1 MNCPKCRR
9 AITSVGRYCVS
20 CGHDFGDELF
30 NKLSF
35 YFGLKDEFE
44 ELGKVQDSFSAGLG
58 KISAK
63 IRNYEALLEADLK
76 NASSY
81 PSSGK
86 KTPVEPASAS
96 QTAPTMEKTR
106 GTPPPMSRETSSS
119 GPLPSE
125 QRRKETVE
133 LEIRLG
139 QKWLLIAGLLT
150 MVFGVGYFLKYSFEQ
165 GWVGPA
171 GRVVAAYV
179 WGIIFLVAGNQFR
192 KKNFE
197 TFGLS
202 LVGGGIAV
210 LYFATFAA
218 FQIYHLF
225 GQTPSFLIMVLVTV
239 LASLLAILYDAK
251 GLAVL
256 GLVGGFLTPM
266 LLTTGRDNQIAL
278 MTYMTILNLGLLG
291 IAFQKKWD
299 ILNSLGFSFTYLLY
313 TAWYVSHYAG
323 HKFWPAVIF
332 LNIFF
337 LIYSVAPFAYQFFR
351 KSSEQVRGFTILI
364 LNSLF
369 AFGYNYYMIRGH
381 FSLPWVSVISLFYAL
396 VFLSLATFLYRRG
409 VHKQE
414 AFVVFLAKAA
424 LFIIITVPIIFS
436 KHWITIFWAVQG
448 LTLLWMGST
457 LDRKGLRAAG
467 YGLLAITVWK
477 FLFHDYN
484 GIFLFDF
491 GYRFAIRYG
500 YSTLL
505 MERLTTSL
513 VLLIMLFV
521 AGSLAR
527 RDSLR
532 TFSPEYPDAPAVFG
546 VFGTL
551 LFIILNVEVSSF
563 FYEYL
568 PQGRFAAISVL
579 WTLFSVALMLLGF
592 KENAS
597 ALRKVS
603 FGLFLA
609 TVLKV
614 FLFDMANVSTPYRI
628 ISFIIL
634 GLVLVGTS
642 YLYYKF
648 KDRIISVMADDR
660 NRERR
665 S

>member
-1 MNCPKCRR
+1 L
-9 AITSVGRYCVS
+9 SG
-20 CGHDFGDELF
+20 
-30 NKLSF
+30 KLAL
-35 YFGLKDEFE
+35 YFGLKDD
-44 ELGKVQDSFSAGLG
+44 VAQLG
-58 KISAK
+58 KIENSLFSGIESVLSK
-63 IRNYEALLEADLK
+63 VGEYEKLLEADLQK
-76 NASSY
+76 APGS
-81 PSSGK
+81 PAPGK
-86 KTPVEPASAS
+86 KMPAEPAPA
-96 QTAPTMEKTR
+96 AADPA
-106 GTPPPMSRETSSS
+106 RETVPVASGVFSVPGSSTEE
-119 GPLPSE
+119 P
-125 QRRKETVE
+125 RRKDSSD

-171 GRVVAAYV
+171 GRVAMAYL
-179 WGIIFLVAGNQFR
+179 WGIVFLVAGDRFR
-192 KKNFE
+192 KKGFGA
-197 TFGLS
+197 FGLS
-202 LVGGGIAV
+202 LAGGGIAV
-210 LYFATFAA
+210 LYFAAFAA

-225 GQTPSFLIMVLVTV
+225 DQTPSFLIMVLITV
-239 LASLLAILYDAK
+239 LASLLAVLYDAK
-251 GLAVL
+251 GLAVM
-256 GLVGGFLTPM
+256 GLVGGFLTPI
-266 LLTTGRDNQIAL
+266 LLTTGQDNQIAL

-291 IAFQKKWD
+291 IAFSKKWD

-313 TAWYVSHYAG
+313 TAWYASHYAG
-323 HKFWPAVIF
+323 HKFWPALIF
-332 LNIFF
+332 LNVFF

-369 AFGYNYYMIRGH
+369 AFGYSYAMIRDH
-381 FSLPWVSVISLFYAL
+381 FSLPWVSVISLFYTL

-424 LFIIITVPIIFS
+424 LFLIITVPIIFS
-436 KHWITIFWAVQG
+436 RHWITVFWAVQG

-467 YGLLAITVWK
+467 YGLLGITVWK
-477 FLFHDYN
+477 FLFHDYG
-484 GIFLFDF
+484 GIFLLDF
-491 GYRFAIRYG
+491 SHQFAIRYG
-500 YSTLL
+500 YTNLL
-505 MERLTTSL
+505 VERLSTSA

-521 AGSLAR
+521 AGSMAR

-532 TFSPEYPDAPAVFG
+532 TFSPERPDAPAVFG
-546 VFGTL
+546 VWGAL

-579 WTLFSVALMLLGF
+579 WTLFSVSLMLLGF
-592 KENAS
+592 KTNAS
-597 ALRKVS
+597 ALRKAS

-609 TVLKV
+609 TALKV

-660 NRERR
+660 NRERL

>member
-1 MNCPKCRR
+1 
-9 AITSVGRYCVS
+9 
-20 CGHDFGDELF
+20 
-30 NKLSF
+30 
-35 YFGLKDEFE
+35 
-44 ELGKVQDSFSAGLG
+44 
-58 KISAK
+58 
-63 IRNYEALLEADLK
+63 
-76 NASSY
+76 
-81 PSSGK
+81 
-86 KTPVEPASAS
+86 
-96 QTAPTMEKTR
+96 
-106 GTPPPMSRETSSS
+106 
-119 GPLPSE
+119 
-125 QRRKETVE
+125 
-133 LEIRLG
+133 LG
-139 QKWLLIAGLLT
+139 QKWLLSAGLLT
-150 MVFGVGYFLKYSFEQ
+150 MVFGVGYFLKYSFDQ

-171 GRVVAAYV
+171 GRVAAAYV
-179 WGIIFLVAGNQFR
+179 WGIAFLIAGNQFK

-225 GQTPSFLIMVLVTV
+225 DQTPSFLIMVLVTV

-251 GLAVL
+251 GLAVM
-256 GLVGGFLTPM
+256 GLVGGFLTPV
-266 LLTTGRDNQIAL
+266 LLTTGQDNQIAL
-278 MTYMTILNLGLLG
+278 MTYMTILNFGLLG
-291 IAFQKKWD
+291 IAFYKRWD

-313 TAWYVSHYAG
+313 TAWYASHYAE
-323 HKFWPAVIF
+323 HKFWPAIIF

-369 AFGYNYYMIRGH
+369 AFGYSYAMIRGH
-381 FSLPWVSVISLFYAL
+381 FSLPWVSIISLFYAL

-414 AFVVFLAKAA
+414 AFAVFLAKAA

-448 LTLLWMGST
+448 LTVLWMGST
-457 LDRKGLRAAG
+457 LDRKGLRLAG
-467 YGLLAITVWK
+467 YGLLGITVGK
-477 FLFHDYN
+477 FLFHDYSD
-484 GIFLFDF
+484 IFLLDF
-491 GYRFAIRYG
+491 PYRFAMRFD
-500 YSTLL
+500 YSFLL
-505 MERLTTSL
+505 VERLTTSV
-513 VLLIMLFV
+513 VLLIMLFA
-521 AGSLAR
+521 AGSIAR

-532 TFSPEYPDAPAVFG
+532 TFSPGHPDAPTVFG
-546 VFGTL
+546 VWGSL

-592 KENAS
+592 KKNAS
-597 ALRKVS
+597 ALRKAS

-648 KDRIISVMADDR
+648 KDRIISVMAEDR
-660 NRERR
+660 SREQD
-665 S
+665 

>member
-1 MNCPKCRR
+1 MNCPKCGR
-9 AITSVGRYCVS
+9 AITDAGRYCVS
-20 CGHDFGDELF
+20 CGNDFGDELS
-30 NKLSF
+30 NRLALH
-35 YFGLKDEFE
+35 FGLKDD
-44 ELGKVQDSFSAGLG
+44 LAQLG
-58 KISAK
+58 KIENSLFSGIERVLSK
-63 IRNYEALLEADLK
+63 IGEYEKLLEADLRSAPGSAVPGRK
-76 NASSY
+76 MPA
-81 PSSGK
+81 
-86 KTPVEPASAS
+86 EPATTVAETTRE
-96 QTAPTMEKTR
+96 TAPVAS
-106 GTPPPMSRETSSS
+106 GVTSAPGSITE
-119 GPLPSE
+119 E
-125 QRRKETVE
+125 QDRKVTSD

-171 GRVVAAYV
+171 GRVAMAYL
-179 WGIIFLVAGNQFR
+179 WGIVFLVAGDRFR
-192 KKNFE
+192 KKGFGA
-197 TFGLS
+197 FGLS
-202 LVGGGIAV
+202 LAGGGIAV
-210 LYFATFAA
+210 LYFAAFAA

-225 GQTPSFLIMVLVTV
+225 DQTPSFLIMVLITV

-251 GLAVL
+251 GLAVM
-256 GLVGGFLTPM
+256 GLVGGFLTPI
-266 LLTTGRDNQIAL
+266 LLTTGQDNQIAL
-278 MTYMTILNLGLLG
+278 MTYMTILNLGLLS
-291 IAFQKKWD
+291 IAFYKKWD

-313 TAWYVSHYAG
+313 TAWYASHYAG
-323 HKFWPAVIF
+323 HKFWPALIF

-369 AFGYNYYMIRGH
+369 AFGYSYAMIRDQ
-381 FSLPWVSVISLFYAL
+381 FSLPWVSVISLFYTL
-396 VFLSLATFLYRRG
+396 VFLLLATFLYRRG

-424 LFIIITVPIIFS
+424 LFLIITVPIIFS
-436 KHWITIFWAVQG
+436 RHWITVFWAVQG
-448 LTLLWMGST
+448 LTLLWMGAT

-467 YGLLAITVWK
+467 YGLLGITVWK
-477 FLFHDYN
+477 FLFHDYS
-484 GIFLFDF
+484 GIFLLDF
-491 GYRFAIRYG
+491 SYRFSMRYG
-500 YSTLL
+500 YTNLL
-505 MERLTTSL
+505 VERLSTSV

-521 AGSLAR
+521 AASMAR

-532 TFSPEYPDAPAVFG
+532 TFSPEHRDAPAVFG
-546 VFGTL
+546 VWGAL

-579 WTLFSVALMLLGF
+579 WTLFSVSLMLLGF
-592 KENAS
+592 KTNAS
-597 ALRKVS
+597 ALRKAS

-609 TVLKV
+609 TALKV

-660 NRERR
+660 KRDEGR
-665 S
+665 

>member
-1 MNCPKCRR
+1 MNCPKCGR
-9 AITSVGRYCVS
+9 AITDAGRYCVS
-20 CGHDFGDELF
+20 CGYDFGDELS
-30 NKLSF
+30 NRLALH
-35 YFGLKDEFE
+35 FGLKDD
-44 ELGKVQDSFSAGLG
+44 LAQLG
-58 KISAK
+58 KIENSLFSGIERVLSK
-63 IRNYEALLEADLK
+63 VGEYEKLLEADLRK
-76 NASSY
+76 APGS
-81 PSSGK
+81 PAPGK
-86 KTPVEPASAS
+86 KMPEEPAPTVADKTRE
-96 QTAPTMEKTR
+96 TAPVAS
-106 GTPPPMSRETSSS
+106 GVASVPGSSS
-119 GPLPSE
+119 AERGRKDTSE
-125 QRRKETVE
+125 F
-133 LEIRLG
+133 EIRLG

-171 GRVVAAYV
+171 GRVAMAYL
-179 WGIIFLVAGNQFR
+179 WGIVFLVAGDRFR
-192 KKNFE
+192 KKGFGA
-197 TFGLS
+197 FGLS
-202 LVGGGIAV
+202 LAGGGIAV
-210 LYFATFAA
+210 LYFAAFAA

-225 GQTPSFLIMVLVTV
+225 DQTPSFLIMVLITV

-251 GLAVL
+251 GLAVM
-256 GLVGGFLTPM
+256 GLVGGFLTPI
-266 LLTTGRDNQIAL
+266 LLTTGQDNQIAL
-278 MTYMTILNLGLLG
+278 MTYMTILNLGLLS
-291 IAFQKKWD
+291 IAFYKKWD

-313 TAWYVSHYAG
+313 TAWYASHYAG
-323 HKFWPAVIF
+323 HKFWPALIF

-351 KSSEQVRGFTILI
+351 KSSEQMRGFTILI

-369 AFGYNYYMIRGH
+369 AFGYSYAMIRDQ
-381 FSLPWVSVISLFYAL
+381 FSLPWVSVISLFYTL
-396 VFLSLATFLYRRG
+396 VFLLLATFLYRRG

-424 LFIIITVPIIFS
+424 LFLIITVPIIFS
-436 KHWITIFWAVQG
+436 RHWITVFWAVQG
-448 LTLLWMGST
+448 LTLLWMGAT

-467 YGLLAITVWK
+467 YGLLGITVWK
-477 FLFHDYN
+477 FLFHDYS
-484 GIFLFDF
+484 GIFLLDF
-491 GYRFAIRYG
+491 SYRFSMRYG
-500 YSTLL
+500 YTNLL
-505 MERLTTSL
+505 VERLSTSV

-521 AGSLAR
+521 AASMAR

-532 TFSPEYPDAPAVFG
+532 TFSPEHRDAPAVFG
-546 VFGTL
+546 VWGAL

-579 WTLFSVALMLLGF
+579 WTLFSVSLMLLGF
-592 KENAS
+592 KTNAS
-597 ALRKVS
+597 ALRKAS

-609 TVLKV
+609 TALKV

-660 NRERR
+660 KRDEGR
-665 S
+665 

>member
-1 MNCPKCRR
+1 MMNCPTCRS
-9 AITSVGRYCVS
+9 AITKPGKFCVS
-20 CGHDFGDELF
+20 CGHDFGDELYG
-30 NKLSF
+30 KLSF

-44 ELGKVQDSFSAGLG
+44 ELGKVQDSFSARLATIFV
-58 KISAK
+58 KIQ
-63 IRNYEALLEADLK
+63 NYEALLEADLG
-76 NASSY
+76 NAHAS
-81 PSSGK
+81 PAPGK
-86 KTPVEPASAS
+86 KTAVEPA
-96 QTAPTMEKTR
+96 PTVTDR
-106 GTPPPMSRETSSS
+106 TRETVPVATGVMSAPGSITEER
-119 GPLPSE
+119 G
-125 QRRKETVE
+125 RKDTSD
-133 LEIRLG
+133 LEIRMG
-139 QKWLLIAGLLT
+139 QKWLLIVGLLT

-171 GRVVAAYV
+171 GRVAMAYL
-179 WGIIFLVAGNQFR
+179 WGIVFLVAGDRFR
-192 KKNFE
+192 KKGFGA
-197 TFGLS
+197 FGLS

-225 GQTPSFLIMVLVTV
+225 DQTPSFLIMVLITV
-239 LASLLAILYDAK
+239 LASLLAILYDAR

-256 GLVGGFLTPM
+256 GLVGGFLTPV
-266 LLTTGRDNQIAL
+266 LLTTGKDNQVAL
-278 MTYMTILNLGLLG
+278 MTYMTILNLGLLS
-291 IAFQKKWD
+291 IAFYKKWD

-313 TAWYVSHYAG
+313 TAWYASHYAG
-323 HKFWPAVIF
+323 HKFWPALIF

-369 AFGYNYYMIRGH
+369 AFGYSYAMIRDQ
-381 FSLPWVSVISLFYAL
+381 FSLPWVSVISLFYTL
-396 VFLSLATFLYRRG
+396 VFLLLATFLYRRG

-424 LFIIITVPIIFS
+424 LFLIITVPIIFS
-436 KHWITIFWAVQG
+436 RHWITVFWAVQG

-467 YGLLAITVWK
+467 YGLLGITVWK
-477 FLFHDYN
+477 FLFHDYG

-491 GYRFAIRYG
+491 GYRFAMRSG
-500 YSTLL
+500 YTTLL
-505 MERLTTSL
+505 LERLTTSL

-532 TFSPEYPDAPAVFG
+532 TFSPDHPDAPVVFG
-546 VFGTL
+546 VWGVL

-568 PQGRFAAISVL
+568 PQGRFASISVL
-579 WTLFSVALMLLGF
+579 WTLFSVSLMLLGF
-592 KENAS
+592 KTNAS
-597 ALRKVS
+597 ALRKAS

-614 FLFDMANVSTPYRI
+614 FLFDMAKVSTPYRI

-648 KDRIISVMADDR
+648 KDRIISVMAEDP
-660 NRERR
+660 NRERL

>member
-1 MNCPKCRR
+1 MNCPSCRSD
-9 AITSVGRYCVS
+9 ITKPGRFCVS
-20 CGHDFGDELF
+20 CGHDFGDELS

-44 ELGKVQDSFSAGLG
+44 ELGRVQDSLSTGLANIFT
-58 KISAK
+58 KIQ
-63 IRNYEALLEADLK
+63 NYEKLLEADLR
-76 NASSY
+76 NAPGS
-81 PSSGK
+81 PAPGK
-86 KTPVEPASAS
+86 KMAAEYAPTVTDKTRE
-96 QTAPTMEKTR
+96 TAPVATVVSSAP
-106 GTPPPMSRETSSS
+106 GSSS
-119 GPLPSE
+119 AERG
-125 QRRKETVE
+125 RKDTSD

-171 GRVVAAYV
+171 GRVAMAYL
-179 WGIIFLVAGNQFR
+179 WGIVFLVAGDRFR
-192 KKNFE
+192 KKGFGA
-197 TFGLS
+197 FGLS
-202 LVGGGIAV
+202 LAGGGIAV

-225 GQTPSFLIMVLVTV
+225 NQTPSFLIMVLITV

-251 GLAVL
+251 GLAVM
-256 GLVGGFLTPM
+256 GLVGGFLTPV
-266 LLTTGRDNQIAL
+266 LLTTGQDNQIAL
-278 MTYMTILNLGLLG
+278 MTYMTILNLGLLSV
-291 IAFQKKWD
+291 AFYKKWD

-313 TAWYVSHYAG
+313 TAWYASHYAE
-323 HKFWPAVIF
+323 HKFWPAIIF

-369 AFGYNYYMIRGH
+369 AFGYSYAMVRGH
-381 FSLPWVSVISLFYAL
+381 FSLPWVSVISLFYTL
-396 VFLSLATFLYRRG
+396 VFLSLATFLYRRR
-409 VHKQE
+409 VHQQE

-424 LFIIITVPIIFS
+424 LFLIITVPIIFS
-436 KHWITIFWAVQG
+436 RHWITVFWAVQG
-448 LTLLWMGST
+448 LTLLWMGAT

-467 YGLLAITVWK
+467 YGLLGITVWK
-477 FLFHDYN
+477 FLFHDYS
-484 GIFLFDF
+484 GIFLLDF
-491 GYRFAIRYG
+491 SYGFAIRNG
-500 YSTLL
+500 YTNLL
-505 MERLTTSL
+505 VERLTTSV
-513 VLLIMLFV
+513 VLLIMIFV

-532 TFSPEYPDAPAVFG
+532 TFSPDHPDAPAVFG
-546 VFGTL
+546 VWGAL

-579 WTLFSVALMLLGF
+579 WTLFSVSLMLLGF
-592 KENAS
+592 KTNAS
-597 ALRKVS
+597 ALRKAS

-609 TVLKV
+609 TALKV

-648 KDRIISVMADDR
+648 KDRIISVMAEDR
-660 NRERR
+660 SREQD
-665 S
+665 

>member
-1 MNCPKCRR
+1 MNCPTCRS
-9 AITSVGRYCVS
+9 AITKPGKFCVS
-20 CGHDFGDELF
+20 CGHDFGYELYG
-30 NKLSF
+30 KLSF

-44 ELGKVQDSFSAGLG
+44 ELGKVQDSFSARLATIFV
-58 KISAK
+58 KIQ
-63 IRNYEALLEADLK
+63 NYEALLEADLG
-76 NASSY
+76 NAHAS
-81 PSSGK
+81 PAPGK
-86 KTPVEPASAS
+86 KTAVEPA
-96 QTAPTMEKTR
+96 PTVTDR
-106 GTPPPMSRETSSS
+106 TRETVPVATGVMSAPGSITEER
-119 GPLPSE
+119 G
-125 QRRKETVE
+125 RKDTSD
-133 LEIRLG
+133 LEIRMG
-139 QKWLLIAGLLT
+139 QKWLLIVGLLT

-171 GRVVAAYV
+171 GRVAMAYL
-179 WGIIFLVAGNQFR
+179 WGIVFLVAGDRFR
-192 KKNFE
+192 KKGFGA
-197 TFGLS
+197 FGLS

-225 GQTPSFLIMVLVTV
+225 DQTPSFLIMVLITV
-239 LASLLAILYDAK
+239 LASLLAILYDAR

-256 GLVGGFLTPM
+256 GLVGGFLTPI
-266 LLTTGRDNQIAL
+266 LLTTGQDNQIAL
-278 MTYMTILNLGLLG
+278 MTYMTILNLGLLSV
-291 IAFQKKWD
+291 AFYKKWD

-313 TAWYVSHYAG
+313 TAWYASHYTG

-364 LNSLF
+364 LNSIF
-369 AFGYNYYMIRGH
+369 AFGYSYAMVRGH
-381 FSLPWVSVISLFYAL
+381 FSLPWVSVISLFYTL

-409 VHKQE
+409 VHRQE

-424 LFIIITVPIIFS
+424 LFLIITVPIIFS
-436 KHWITIFWAVQG
+436 RHWITVFWAVQG

-467 YGLLAITVWK
+467 YGLLGITVWK
-477 FLFHDYN
+477 FLFHDYG

-491 GYRFAIRYG
+491 GYRFAMRSG
-500 YSTLL
+500 YTTLL
-505 MERLTTSL
+505 LERLTTSL

-532 TFSPEYPDAPAVFG
+532 TFSPDHPDAPVVFG
-546 VFGTL
+546 VWGVL

-568 PQGRFAAISVL
+568 PQGRFASISVL
-579 WTLFSVALMLLGF
+579 WTLFSVSLMLLGF
-592 KENAS
+592 KTNAS
-597 ALRKVS
+597 ALRKAS

-614 FLFDMANVSTPYRI
+614 FLFDMAKVSTPYRI

-648 KDRIISVMADDR
+648 KDRIISVMAEDP
-660 NRERR
+660 NRERL

>member
-1 MNCPKCRR
+1 MNCPKCGR
-9 AITSVGRYCVS
+9 AITDAGRYCVS
-20 CGHDFGDELF
+20 CGYDFGDEF
-30 NKLSF
+30 YNKLAL
-35 YFGLKDEFE
+35 YFGLKDD
-44 ELGKVQDSFSAGLG
+44 LAQLG
-58 KISAK
+58 KIENSLFSGIERVLSK
-63 IRNYEALLEADLK
+63 IGEYEKLLEADLR
-76 NASSY
+76 NAPGS
-81 PSSGK
+81 PALGK
-86 KTPVEPASAS
+86 KMPAEPAPAI
-96 QTAPTMEKTR
+96 TDKMR
-106 GTPPPMSRETSSS
+106 GTPPLPTGETSSPGS
-119 GPLPSE
+119 LPAGQS
-125 QRRKETVE
+125 RKETSD

-171 GRVVAAYV
+171 GRVAAAYV
-179 WGIIFLVAGNQFR
+179 WGIVFLLAGNQFK

-202 LVGGGIAV
+202 LAGGGIAV

-225 GQTPSFLIMVLVTV
+225 DQTPSFLIMVLITV

-251 GLAVL
+251 GLAVM
-256 GLVGGFLTPM
+256 GLVGGFLTPV
-266 LLTTGRDNQIAL
+266 LLTTGQDNQIAL

-291 IAFQKKWD
+291 IAFYKKWD

-313 TAWYVSHYAG
+313 TAWYVSHYAE
-323 HKFWPAVIF
+323 HKFWPALIF

-351 KSSEQVRGFTILI
+351 KSSEQVRGFSILI

-369 AFGYNYYMIRGH
+369 AFGYSYAMIRGH

-409 VHKQE
+409 VHQQE

-424 LFIIITVPIIFS
+424 LFLIITVPIIFS
-436 KHWITIFWAVQG
+436 RHWITVFWAVQG

-467 YGLLAITVWK
+467 YGLLGITVWK
-477 FLFHDYN
+477 FLFHDYS
-484 GIFLFDF
+484 GIFLLDF
-491 GYRFAIRYG
+491 SYRFAIRYG
-500 YSTLL
+500 YTSLL
-505 MERLTTSL
+505 VERLTTSV

-521 AGSLAR
+521 AGSMAR

-532 TFSPEYPDAPAVFG
+532 TFSPGHPDAPAVFG
-546 VFGTL
+546 VWGAL

-579 WTLFSVALMLLGF
+579 WTLFSVSLMLLGF
-592 KENAS
+592 KKNAS
-597 ALRKVS
+597 ALRKAS
-603 FGLFLA
+603 LGLFLA

-614 FLFDMANVSTPYRI
+614 FLFDMAKVSTPYRI

-660 NRERR
+660 NREHD
-665 S
+665 